1 MSLVVSAGPVMLAGM
16 SSLAFLA
23 AAPAAAGFNGTLD
36 STVAIIIPVLFLA
49 LGVQRHMYQDLLKT
63 YYNAARDL
71 RQRAQPGTRMVP
83 SLLITVVAGAI
94 TTFILVY
101 GTVGEVDAILALSG
115 RHPVG
120 SGTPVVAAVGLAI
133 AVAAGPASALLRA
146 YLSAMRLL
154 SPAGLRRPQF
164 QDRPADGRE
173 SSGSRSNRRPEDEIG
188 LMDRDRPAEGKESS
202 GWRSKRRPKEA
213 EEEVGLMAS
222 EPSTF

>member
-1 MSLVVSAGPVMLAGM
+1 MLTDM
-16 SSLAFLA
+16 SSLASLA
-23 AAPAAAGFNGTLD
+23 GSPVAPVFNGALD

-49 LGVQRHMYQDLLKT
+49 LGVQRHMYQELLKT

-71 RQRAQPGTRMVP
+71 RQRARPGTGMVP
-83 SLLITVVAGAI
+83 PLLITVATGAV

-101 GTVGEVDAILALSG
+101 GTVGEVDAILALSD

-120 SGTPVVAAVGLAI
+120 SQTPVVAAVGLAI

-154 SPAGLRRPQF
+154 SPAGLPRPRF
-164 QDRPADGRE
+164 RE
-173 SSGSRSNRRPEDEIG
+173 RGAGGQKAPGG
-188 LMDRDRPAEGKESS
+188 LPGEMP
-202 GWRSKRRPKEA
+202 EA
-213 EEEVGLMAS
+213 EIGLMAS

>member
-1 MSLVVSAGPVMLAGM
+1 MLTDM
-16 SSLAFLA
+16 SSLASLA
-23 AAPAAAGFNGTLD
+23 GLPVTPVFNGALD

-71 RQRAQPGTRMVP
+71 RQRARPGTGMVP
-83 SLLITVVAGAI
+83 PLLITVTTGAI

-101 GTVGEVDAILALSG
+101 GTVGEVDAILALSD

-146 YLSAMRLL
+146 YLGAMRAISRSGTGPSLL
-154 SPAGLRRPQF
+154 RE
-164 QDRPADGRE
+164 RPADGQE
-173 SSGSRSNRRPEDEIG
+173 SSGGRRGGGGLGESRPEAEI
-188 LMDRDRPAEGKESS
+188 
-202 GWRSKRRPKEA
+202 
-213 EEEVGLMAS
+213 GLMAS

>member
-1 MSLVVSAGPVMLAGM
+1 MGLVALAAAVMLTGM
-16 SSLAFLA
+16 SSLASLA
-23 AAPAAAGFNGTLD
+23 GPAVAPGFNATLD

-49 LGVQRHMYQDLLKT
+49 LGVQRHLYQDLLKA

-71 RQRAQPGTRMVP
+71 RQRARPGTRMVP
-83 SLLITVVAGAI
+83 PLLVTVATGAI

-101 GTVGEVDAILALSG
+101 GTVGEVDAILALSD

-120 SGTPVVAAVGLAI
+120 SQTPVVAAVGLAI

-154 SPAGLRRPQF
+154 SPAGLPRPRF
-164 QDRPADGRE
+164 RE
-173 SSGSRSNRRPEDEIG
+173 RGAGGQKAPGG
-188 LMDRDRPAEGKESS
+188 LPGEMP
-202 GWRSKRRPKEA
+202 EA
-213 EEEVGLMAS
+213 EIGLMAS

>member
-1 MSLVVSAGPVMLAGM
+1 M
-16 SSLAFLA
+16 SSLASLA
-23 AAPAAAGFNGTLD
+23 GPPVALGFNATLD

-49 LGVQRHMYQDLLKT
+49 LGVQRHLYQDLLKA

-71 RQRAQPGTRMVP
+71 RQRARPGTRMVP
-83 SLLITVVAGAI
+83 PLLITVVTGAV

-101 GTVGEVDAILALSG
+101 GEVDAILALSD

-120 SGTPVVAAVGLAI
+120 SETPVVAAVGLAI

-154 SPAGLRRPQF
+154 SPAGLRRPGF
-164 QDRPADGRE
+164 RERPADGQDSAGGVSAGGL
-173 SSGSRSNRRPEDEIG
+173 SSGLP
-188 LMDRDRPAEGKESS
+188 
-202 GWRSKRRPKEA
+202 EA
-213 EEEVGLMAS
+213 EIGLMAS

>member
-1 MSLVVSAGPVMLAGM
+1 MGS
-16 SSLAFLA
+16 
-23 AAPAAAGFNGTLD
+23 FNGTLD

-49 LGVQRHMYQDLLKT
+49 LGVQRHLYQDLLKT

-71 RQRAQPGTRMVP
+71 RQRARPGTRMVP
-83 SLLITVVAGAI
+83 PLLITVATGAI

-101 GTVGEVDAILALSG
+101 GTVGEVDAILGLSD

-120 SGTPVVAAVGLAI
+120 SQTPVVAAVGLAI

-154 SPAGLRRPQF
+154 SPAGLRPRF
-164 QDRPADGRE
+164 RDRQAGGPDFADGR
-173 SSGSRSNRRPEDEIG
+173 SDGMPDAEI
-188 LMDRDRPAEGKESS
+188 
-202 GWRSKRRPKEA
+202 
-213 EEEVGLMAS
+213 GLMAS

>member
-1 MSLVVSAGPVMLAGM
+1 MGLFAERGAVMLTGM
-16 SSLAFLA
+16 SSLASLA
-23 AAPAAAGFNGTLD
+23 GPPVNPVFNGALD

-71 RQRAQPGTRMVP
+71 RQRARPGTRMVP
-83 SLLITVVAGAI
+83 PLLITVVTGAI

-120 SGTPVVAAVGLAI
+120 SDTPVVAAVGLAI

-154 SPAGLRRPQF
+154 SPAGLRRPPF
-164 QDRPADGRE
+164 RERPAGGRE
-173 SSGSRSNRRPEDEIG
+173 SSGGRSKRGPEEEIG
-188 LMDRDRPAEGKESS
+188 LMDRDVPADGKDSS
-202 GWRSKRRPKEA
+202 GRRSRRRPKE

-222 EPSTF
+222 EPSPL

>member
-1 MSLVVSAGPVMLAGM
+1 MLAGM
-16 SSLAFLA
+16 SSLASLA
-23 AAPAAAGFNGTLD
+23 GGPVAPVFNGTLD

-71 RQRAQPGTRMVP
+71 RQRARPGTGMVP
-83 SLLITVVAGAI
+83 PLLITVATGAI

-101 GTVGEVDAILALSG
+101 GTVGEVDAILSLSG

-120 SGTPVVAAVGLAI
+120 AGTPVVAAVGLAI

-154 SPAGLRRPQF
+154 SPAGRRRPLGRE
-164 QDRPADGRE
+164 RPAVGQPSAGGLGE
-173 SSGSRSNRRPEDEIG
+173 SMPEAEIG
-188 LMDRDRPAEGKESS
+188 LLAK
-202 GWRSKRRPKEA
+202 
-213 EEEVGLMAS
+213 